1 MELGTENKI
10 NEINYGIET
19 ESQITTN
26 IESETNKQ
34 SNEFYNINISLLEK
48 KHPHIFKLVKAY
60 EDGTYISKVKDA
72 FGLVSLGHADNG
84 EIINVIVEKNNNK
97 YFLCD
102 HNNPQEQA
110 NKWLE
115 LTIDETNKIELIF
128 GMGLGYNIEAI
139 LEKYS
144 SKRIMIIEPSI
155 ELFVYLISSRD
166 MSKIFDNNKCWILL
180 EDEFDTFLKNF
191 LILYWDAKNKGI
203 FKLQSINI
211 YSLIFNEIWDEFREK
226 FKKQMNALVVD
237 TTTRKMLTEL
247 WLTNYITNIPRM
259 KDASNADGFLG
270 KFKDVPG
277 ILVSAGSS
285 LEGNVHLLKDIK
297 DKCLILSASS
307 ARIAMKQFDVSP
319 HMFMTVDA
327 SEGESRIVENVEN
340 DNEYMVYSNQLAPKS
355 LEIYDGK
362 KIFINYNSDFYTT
375 NFLVWAGIQSGLVM
389 SAPSV
394 ANTCF
399 DYLVRLGCNPIIFI
413 GQDLSFTKNK
423 QYAGEIDYGV
433 DMEEQGFKDAGYP
446 LVEDIYGNG
455 VYTMPP
461 FLAMRNCFE
470 DQIKS
475 AKLGNPDLDVIN
487 CTEGGISIDG
497 ARNEKLE
504 DIIKT
509 FDNISQENSV
519 INLIEQLYQNNMFN
533 DFSEKISNFNK
544 FLLAELDGLTNQIN
558 EQKKM
563 LNKVERFKV
572 TKTKESKAKFDKLL
586 ISADQMSRVRE
597 QTMIYKLLLSPL
609 LQVDL
614 YQMGIKFVQENEHE
628 KDFVKKRKVYLKTLR
643 EQIKMIE
650 DKIEMVKGLLS
661 EK

>member
-1 MELGTENKI
+1 MD
-10 NEINYGIET
+10 EINYGIET

-72 FGLVSLGHADNG
+72 FDLVSLGHADDG

-203 FKLQSINI
+203 FKLQSINV

-375 NFLVWAGIQSGLVM
+375 NFLAWAGIQSGFVM

-394 ANTCF
+394 ANTCLDF
-399 DYLVRLGCNPIIFI
+399 LVRLGCNPIIFI

-487 CTEGGISIDG
+487 CTEGGINIDG

-519 INLIEQLYQNNMFN
+519 INLIEQLYQNNMFG

-572 TKTKESKAKFDKLL
+572 TKTKESKVKFDKLL
-586 ISADQMSRVRE
+586 LSADNMSKVRE
-597 QTMIYKLLLSPL
+597 EAMIYKLLLSPL

-614 YQMGIKFVQENEHE
+614 FQMGIKFVQENEHE
-628 KDFVKKRKVYLKTLR
+628 KDFTKKRKVYLGTLR
-643 EQIKMIE
+643 EQISIIE
-650 DKIEMVKGLLS
+650 GKVKIIEGLLS